1 MADDGG
7 DQKFKQEGN
16 AQGNVINLVVKD
28 QTGNEVH
35 FKVKMKTKLEKV
47 FNAYCNKKGVEPS
60 SVRFLF
66 DGTRGMGLTF
76 ISTRHHSSAVVY
88 MTLRCAV
95 RAPTLL
101 RVYITVS
108 PGATPDELG

>member
-66 DGTRGMGLTF
+66 DGTR
-76 ISTRHHSSAVVY
+76 
-88 MTLRCAV
+88 
-95 RAPTLL
+95 
-101 RVYITVS
+101 VS
-108 PGATPDELG
+108 PGATPDELGMEDGDVLDCVIEQVGGR